1 MLGNRVWASF
11 TFTAPVLLPL
21 DHSTPPT
28 SKEVGIRNVT
38 QSCSASTVPSYVVA
52 NTAPCCRALLPPQ
65 LLRRTRCKMISH
77 PLIDVLNLPL
87 PRRADLRVSQSLA
100 QSLARATTGNENTE
114 RRDRRGQVC
123 SGRGVDRC
131 CDLSVCPSVC
141 PSVPRSRLKSG
152 EF

>member
-52 NTAPCCRALLPPQ
+52 NTAPCCRALLPPPDQ
-65 LLRRTRCKMISH
+65 MQ
-77 PLIDVLNLPL
+77 N
-87 PRRADLRVSQSLA
+87 DLSS
-100 QSLARATTGNENTE
+100 
-114 RRDRRGQVC
+114 
-123 SGRGVDRC
+123 VDRC
-131 CDLSVCPSVC
+131 AKLAAAAPICA
-141 PSVPRSRLKSG
+141 SRKVSRKVSRARDDRK
-152 EF
+152 

>member
-65 LLRRTRCKMISH
+65 LMRRTRCKMISH
-77 PLIDVLNLPL
+77 PLIDVLNLPQ

-100 QSLARATTGNENTE
+100 QSLARA
-114 RRDRRGQVC
+114 RD
-123 SGRGVDRC
+123 DR
-131 CDLSVCPSVC
+131 
-141 PSVPRSRLKSG
+141 K
-152 EF
+152 